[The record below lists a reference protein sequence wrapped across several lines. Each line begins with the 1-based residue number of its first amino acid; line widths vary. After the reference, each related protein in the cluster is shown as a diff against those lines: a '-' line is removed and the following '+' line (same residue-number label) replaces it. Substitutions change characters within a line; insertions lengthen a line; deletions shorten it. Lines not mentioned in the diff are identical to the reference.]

1 MVSAPMAR
9 TADSSAVGGRNSSGL
24 SSAAVMLGRPP
35 AVVIRSMRRVRPIID
50 AAALEMLTSE
60 RMGHEIPGMAGVYVA
75 GVYASQPPRKPT
87 AGTAQ
92 EPRRQKPRLSRAFT
106 WGERGDSNPRHPG
119 PQPGAHANK
128 PAVQGHSCRSDPS
141 T

>member
-60 RMGHEIPGMAGVYVA
+60 RMGHEIPGMAAAWPACTQAAPWQADG
-75 GVYASQPPRKPT
+75 GH
-87 AGTAQ
+87 G
-92 EPRRQKPRLSRAFT
+92 SRAQT
-106 WGERGDSNPRHPG
+106 AKAPP
-119 PQPGAHANK
+119 K
-128 PAVQGHSCRSDPS
+128 QGFHMG
-141 T
+141 

>member
-60 RMGHEIPGMAGVYVA
+60 RMGHEIPAWPRHGRRV
-75 GVYASQPPRKPT
+75 RKP
-87 AGTAQ
+87 APSQADGGHG
-92 EPRRQKPRLSRAFT
+92 SRAQT
-106 WGERGDSNPRHPG
+106 AKAPP
-119 PQPGAHANK
+119 K
-128 PAVQGHSCRSDPS
+128 QGFHMG
-141 T
+141 

>member
-9 TADSSAVGGRNSSGL
+9 TPDSSAVGGRNSSGL

-60 RMGHEIPGMAGVYVA
+60 RMGHEIPGMAGVY
-75 GVYASQPPRKPT
+75 ASQPPGKPT

-92 EPRRQKPRLSRAFT
+92 ETSQTAKAPPK
-106 WGERGDSNPRHPG
+106 
-119 PQPGAHANK
+119 
-128 PAVQGHSCRSDPS
+128 QGFHMG
-141 T
+141 